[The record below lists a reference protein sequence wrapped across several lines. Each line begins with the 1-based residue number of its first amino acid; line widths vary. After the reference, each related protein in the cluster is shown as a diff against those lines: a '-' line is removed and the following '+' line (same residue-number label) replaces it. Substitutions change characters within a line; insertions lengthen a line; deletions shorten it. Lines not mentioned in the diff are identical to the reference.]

1 MSDSNWAALGE
12 VSAHDI
18 SVAEFYANSMNPSR
32 REFAQAVLAE
42 IGADP
47 YNENALNVLGSW
59 MQRENGNGS
68 GTGSGFNPLNVA
80 LTTQEEVNAGF
91 WNDLHNEADG
101 WKVRGATTTYG
112 VRNFRSMKQGV
123 TWTANTL
130 LNSYPSV
137 VEALKE
143 ADVTV
148 EDERITQVLGRW
160 SGDGY
165 ESLANYPPN
174 LDWGVGIYDGNT
186 DGSPP
191 PYEGLDLS
199 SIESSVP
206 DYRQGVEPQ
215 VLNEVSEADE
225 LYAEHGGFGWFLNS
239 ESEGLLIGVDNRG
252 QAVDVN
258 DPSSVRSMHILD
270 YITNEGIVGAENI
283 EYVLRNTQWY
293 KDNNALQRDFDV
305 TWAKLADVDRLYIL
319 EDTVNN
325 LKDLGEFRGYEISE
339 ENLYNMA
346 YSLHRLGRQ
355 NDDEY
360 LKKFVSWEIR
370 SLEMSDELV
379 EFDALVDEKIRTA
392 EDDYYVNISDEE
404 ANRWAEMIW
413 TGEQSEEEFNQWL
426 MRRTLTDFPHL
437 REPLELGG
445 YTPKEWFANIE
456 LSIENILGRPINL
469 REEGLPVIQ
478 FVDDTGS
485 VRAMT
490 TPEAQN
496 WARSQPEY
504 LNSQA
509 ARSKVFAFANTV
521 AETFGG
527 KGRTRYYG

>member
-1 MSDSNWAALGE
+1 MSESNWAALGK

-18 SVAEFYANSMNPSR
+18 SVAEFYVNSMNPSR
-32 REFAQAVLAE
+32 KEFAQAVLAE

-59 MQRENGNGS
+59 MQREGGTGS

-80 LTTQEEVNAGF
+80 LSTQKEVNAGF
-91 WNDLHNEADG
+91 WNDLNNEADS

-130 LNSYPSV
+130 LNSYPKIA
-137 VEALKE
+137 EALK
-143 ADVTV
+143 DPNVTV
-148 EDERITQVLGRW
+148 EDSDITKSLGRW
-160 SGDGY
+160 SGGGY
-165 ESLANYPPN
+165 ESLANYQPN
-174 LDWGVGIYDGNT
+174 LDWGVGIYEGNT

-191 PYEGLDLS
+191 PYEGSGLS

-215 VLNEVSEADE
+215 VLSEASEADE
-225 LYAEHGGFGWFLNS
+225 LYSEHGGFGWFLNA
-239 ESEGLLIGVDNRG
+239 ESEGLIVGVDG
-252 QAVDVN
+252 QDQAVDIN
-258 DPSSVRSMHILD
+258 DPSSEQSMHILD
-270 YITNEGIVGAENI
+270 YITNYNIVGDQNI

-293 KDNNALQRDFDV
+293 KDNNSVQRDFDV
-305 TWAKLADVDRLYIL
+305 AWAKKADVDRLFTL
-319 EDTVNN
+319 RDTVRN
-325 LKDLGEFRGYEISE
+325 LKDLGDFRGYEISE
-339 ENLYNMA
+339 ENLHNMA
-346 YSLHRLGRQ
+346 YSLHRIGRH

-360 LKKFVSWEIR
+360 LRRFVSWEVR

-379 EFDALVDEKIRTA
+379 QFDTLVDEKTRTA

-437 REPLELGG
+437 QEPLELGG

-456 LSIENILGRPINL
+456 LSIENILNRKINL

-478 FVDDTGS
+478 FVDGTGT

-490 TPEAQN
+490 TPEAEN

-504 LNSQA
+504 LNTEA
-509 ARSKVFAFANTV
+509 AQSKVYGFANTI
-521 AETFGG
+521 AKTFGK
-527 KGRTRYYG
+527 KGRSSYYG